1 MGLCVYKKRYL
12 EPDGSGVDYELK
24 FSEKSGF
31 DLIVTKGELQIT
43 HHFNSFA
50 EYNNLMDTLSE
61 FGFAIESEMRGF
73 PMVDYLTDEE
83 YEKL

>member
-31 DLIVTKGELQIT
+31 DLIVTKGETQIT

-50 EYNNLMDTLSE
+50 EYNNLMDTLAE
-61 FGFAIESEMRGF
+61 LGFAIDCEMRGF
-73 PMVDYLTDEE
+73 PMVDYLIDE
-83 YEKL
+83 